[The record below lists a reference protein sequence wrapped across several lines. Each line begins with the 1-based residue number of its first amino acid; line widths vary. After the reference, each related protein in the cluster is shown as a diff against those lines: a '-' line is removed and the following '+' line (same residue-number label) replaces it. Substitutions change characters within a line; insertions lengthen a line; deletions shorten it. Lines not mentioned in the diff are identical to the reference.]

1 MPHLHLTVGT
11 RAQVFHGT
19 AKHTSGGLQ
28 KSDLM
33 QNKSGRI
40 VSRKKHASAKREMRL
55 VKHGFGTK
63 KGKFGF
69 VKLAKGKKSRKHRKG
84 HRGGSALDNAAPI
97 DYAMSADSGAGG
109 SFADSVSQTALNVS
123 EYNATGGKRRRV
135 KKGKRGG
142 NHMYGQHMSANHQP
156 MGQAM
161 DQNMPANHQ
170 QM

>member
-19 AKHTSGGLQ
+19 AKHTSGGLE

-84 HRGGSALDNAAPI
+84 HKGGAALDDAAPI
-97 DYAMSADSGAGG
+97 DYVMSENSGASG
-109 SFADSVSQTALNVS
+109 SFVDSVSQTALNVS
-123 EYNATGGKRRRV
+123 EYNATGGKRRRRGR
-135 KKGKRGG
+135 KGKRGG
-142 NHMYGQHMSANHQP
+142 MVHAGEHVEAFASV
-156 MGQAM
+156 
-161 DQNMPANHQ
+161 
-170 QM
+170 

>member
-1 MPHLHLTVGT
+1 MPHLNLTVGT

-19 AKHTSGGLQ
+19 AKHTSGGLE

-55 VKHGFGTK
+55 LKHGFGTK

-69 VKLAKGKKSRKHRKG
+69 VKMAKGKKSRKHRKG

-97 DYAMSADSGAGG
+97 DYTMSANSGSSG
-109 SFADSVSQTALNVS
+109 SFADSVSQTVLNVS
-123 EYNATGGKRRRV
+123 EYNATGGKRRRGR
-135 KKGKRGG
+135 KGHKGG
-142 NHMYGQHMSANHQP
+142 MVHAGDHYEAFG
-156 MGQAM
+156 
-161 DQNMPANHQ
+161 PAQ
-170 QM
+170 

>member
-55 VKHGFGTK
+55 LKHGFGTK
-63 KGKFGF
+63 KGKFGV
-69 VKLAKGKKSRKHRKG
+69 VKMAKGKKSRKHRKG
-84 HRGGSALDNAAPI
+84 HRGGSALDNAAPL
-97 DYAMSADSGAGG
+97 DYVMGENSGSSGN
-109 SFADSVSQTALNVS
+109 FADSVSQTALSVS
-123 EYNATGGKRRRV
+123 EYNATGGKRRRG

-142 NHMYGQHMSANHQP
+142 MVPPGTHVEAF
-156 MGQAM
+156 A
-161 DQNMPANHQ
+161 PAN
-170 QM
+170 